1 MNLRQMLDM
10 ASSILDYAP
19 GIIAYEQ
26 EVRRFLNE
34 FYLELFADRAWTF
47 AQKDMLIDL
56 KADRTNS
63 LCALTAP
70 HTITTTTGGFFEA
83 DMEGMI
89 IEIVDS
95 ATTTNNKE
103 WRILSVNPAGL
114 QAIVETVNGTA
125 ATLTTD
131 GSGAIKVIV
140 KDRYIT
146 MPSDCIDMMALGIR
160 APENERQE
168 FGYLNQWLDEHLALD
183 IDLVSR
189 PTDFVMYE
197 DFIVTPP
204 VLKPTL
210 AVGAGTVPS
219 ASTYDVCYTFIQYGL
234 ESAPSP
240 VSATIAL
247 TAVQALTVNS
257 IQVTTNEYKEK
268 RVYFRNNDSNRFYRA
283 TATDV
288 AAAATTSGAM
298 TIANPTSFLTSN
310 APLPEHEGRYKQVR
324 LYPRQDQ
331 NYRATLR
338 YTFRPQR
345 LLDDADVPISPA
357 EHHKYLVYRTCQ
369 ELFIKHNNMPQS
381 ELYRQR
387 ADDELMKMQ
396 QRYLTTASNV
406 WIKSVFRQSAIY
418 RRPRPRLTH
427 S

>member
-1 MNLRQMLDM
+1 
-10 ASSILDYAP
+10 
-19 GIIAYEQ
+19 
-26 EVRRFLNE
+26 
-34 FYLELFADRAWTF
+34 
-47 AQKDMLIDL
+47 
-56 KADRTNS
+56 
-63 LCALTAP
+63 
-70 HTITTTTGGFFEA
+70 
-83 DMEGMI
+83 
-89 IEIVDS
+89 
-95 ATTTNNKE
+95 
-103 WRILSVNPAGL
+103 LSVNPAGL

-131 GSGAIKVIV
+131 GSGTIKVIV

-146 MPSDCIDMMALGIR
+146 MPSDCIDMLALGIR
-160 APENERQE
+160 SPENERQE

-247 TAVQALTVNS
+247 TAVQALTVNG

-288 AAAATTSGAM
+288 TAASTTSGAM

-406 WIKSVFRQSAIY
+406 WIKGVFRQSAIY